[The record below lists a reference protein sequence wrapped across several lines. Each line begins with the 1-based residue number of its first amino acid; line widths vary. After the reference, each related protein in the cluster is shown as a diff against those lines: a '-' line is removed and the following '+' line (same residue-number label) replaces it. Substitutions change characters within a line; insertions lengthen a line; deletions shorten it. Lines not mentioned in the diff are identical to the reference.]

1 MIISQLYTLICFIL
15 TGISIGIL
23 FDIFRIIRK
32 SFKTLDIITYIE
44 DFIFWILTG
53 LILIFSIILFN
64 NGILRGYIFIGI
76 IFGIII
82 HILLISKFFVNF
94 FVIIINYVKKI
105 IAIPLQIIQKYI
117 THPIF
122 KTFIYIN
129 KNISIRLKKDKNPNK
144 IQKKRRFF
152 WKNVEKNI

>member
-44 DFIFWILTG
+44 DFIFWFLTG

-105 IAIPLQIIQKYI
+105 IAIPLKIIQKYI
-117 THPIF
+117 IHPIF
-122 KTFIYIN
+122 KTFLFFKN
-129 KNISIRLKKDKNPNK
+129 NISIRLKKTKNLTK
-144 IQKKRRFF
+144 FKKKEGFF
-152 WKNVEKNI
+152 GKM